1 MIKSM
6 TGYGRAQ
13 NTFDN
18 YDISVEIK
26 SVNHRYSDYSFR
38 IPKHYAFLEDVIKNY
53 LKDYISRGKI
63 DVFVTIHKHVE
74 DSKEIILCDEVAKGY
89 IKALQRLSEQF
100 GIENDIKVS
109 TLSQFSDIF
118 DIVYKEDDE
127 QLIIQMVTEVLK
139 EAAKAFMDMRIMEGE
154 NLCRDMLARN
164 SLIRDELDRIEKL
177 SPAAVAEHR
186 EKLEQRIKELIGD
199 ASVDEA
205 RLLTETAIFADRLSI
220 AEEITRLGS
229 HIEEF
234 ERITQIDE
242 PIGRKLDFLL
252 QEMNREINTIGAKA
266 NSLEISKIVVNIKS
280 ELEKIREQLQ
290 NVE

>member
-1 MIKSM
+1 
-6 TGYGRAQ
+6 
-13 NTFDN
+13 
-18 YDISVEIK
+18 
-26 SVNHRYSDYSFR
+26 
-38 IPKHYAFLEDVIKNY
+38 
-53 LKDYISRGKI
+53 
-63 DVFVTIHKHVE
+63 
-74 DSKEIILCDEVAKGY
+74 
-89 IKALQRLSEQF
+89 
-100 GIENDIKVS
+100 
-109 TLSQFSDIF
+109 
-118 DIVYKEDDE
+118 
-127 QLIIQMVTEVLK
+127 MVTEVLK
-139 EAAKAFMDMRIMEGE
+139 EAAKAFMDMRIREGE

-280 ELEKIREQLQ
+280 DLEKIREQIK
-290 NVE
+290 NDEK